1 MAAEEE
7 LVSWLF
13 MVYERTPLPS
23 AVDCNRFP
31 MNSCDEGSLVIF
43 WAGSIYEGTPC
54 LGMFLF
60 RVLGTIQQVVLQIDE
75 HLLRETSDSGS
86 RFSHI
91 KIHIY
96 VYFHMAKKRADI
108 VDGNNFHGQ
117 GQRSLMPAFLAASWV
132 ADPFLGPVSLGLG
145 KAARKKQGGR
155 GQIGFGLAME
165 FG

>member
-1 MAAEEE
+1 MKEPLLWACSF
-7 LVSWLF
+7 LGYLGQFSKLF
-13 MVYERTPLPS
+13 
-23 AVDCNRFP
+23 
-31 MNSCDEGSLVIF
+31 
-43 WAGSIYEGTPC
+43 
-54 LGMFLF
+54 
-60 RVLGTIQQVVLQIDE
+60 LQIDE

-91 KIHIY
+91 KIDIY

-108 VDGNNFHGQ
+108 DGNNFHGQ

-155 GQIGFGLAME
+155 GQGLVWLWNLGEPWGFR
-165 FG
+165 FIF